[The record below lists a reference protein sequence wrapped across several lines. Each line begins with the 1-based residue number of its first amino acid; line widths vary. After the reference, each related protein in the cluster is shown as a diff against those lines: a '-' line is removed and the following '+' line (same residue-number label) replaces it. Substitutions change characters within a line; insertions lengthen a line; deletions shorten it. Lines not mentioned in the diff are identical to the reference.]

1 MAAPG
6 GVLRVPAV
14 RIEDAPRYQWR
25 GLSVDVARHF
35 VPVRD
40 LKVVIGLMA
49 HYKLNVLHLHL
60 TDDQGWRLHVRSRP
74 LLTRLS
80 SSTSV
85 DGDPGGFYTAE
96 DYARPRRVRGGAR
109 RARRAGDRRPR
120 SRQRRDAR
128 VRRAEPDR

>member
-1 MAAPG
+1 M
-6 GVLRVPAV
+6 
-14 RIEDAPRYQWR
+14 RIEDAPRYAWR

-96 DYARPRRVRGGAR
+96 DYADLVAYAAVRGVR
-109 RARRAGDRRPR
+109 VVPGDRRPR

-128 VRRAEPDR
+128 VRRA